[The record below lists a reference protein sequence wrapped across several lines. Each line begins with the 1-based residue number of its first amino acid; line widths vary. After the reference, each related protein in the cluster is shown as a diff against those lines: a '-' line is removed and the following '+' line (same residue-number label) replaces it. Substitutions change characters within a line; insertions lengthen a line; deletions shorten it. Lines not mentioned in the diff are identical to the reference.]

1 MFIKINNQLSG
12 YVLISITSVILI
24 IASIIS
30 SVLFYQKQNLI
41 NINDHQEFRDL
52 NEQLYALQKQMLD
65 ELEIN
70 VLQVK
75 HFNRNTVEEV
85 MIEGENNFQHLISLR
100 PLDGCLNLTALI
112 YKDLDGRYRSRR
124 LEKKRFQYIFQQLGF
139 DTDWVNA
146 LIDYQD
152 SDFQSS
158 SSIEEKEKEY
168 KNLPFLHLSEVF
180 AIIALTPSQKK
191 LFQEHFCVNQIDR
204 KFNLRAMSPSQIVL
218 LFPFL
223 NSQNFKG
230 YLANS
235 DYQGFTSIK
244 EWEQLLVQFL
254 QRSLSPNEKEFLDS
268 LSLENKTLEMLVRSS
283 KKGLNWITKM
293 KFEMRNQNEVMVAY
307 QLGPYI
313 ENE

>member
-52 NEQLYALQKQMLD
+52 NEQLYALQKQTLN

-70 VLQVK
+70 ILQVK

-139 DTDWVNA
+139 DTNWVNS

-158 SSIEEKEKEY
+158 FSIEEKEKEY

-180 AIIALTPSQKK
+180 AIIDLTPSQKK

-204 KFNLRAMSPSQIVL
+204 KFNLQAMSPSQIVL

-254 QRSLSPNEKEFLDS
+254 QRSLSPNEKEFLNS
-268 LSLENKTLEMLVRSS
+268 VSLENKTLEMLVRSS
-283 KKGLNWITKM
+283 KKGLNWTTKI